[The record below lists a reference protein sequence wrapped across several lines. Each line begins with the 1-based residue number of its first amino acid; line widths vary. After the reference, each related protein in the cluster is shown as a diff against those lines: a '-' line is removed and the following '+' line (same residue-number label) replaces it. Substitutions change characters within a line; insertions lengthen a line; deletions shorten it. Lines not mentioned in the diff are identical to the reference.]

1 MPRRKL
7 KTGECKV
14 VQFRK
19 YTGYTG
25 YSSDDP
31 IKAYERWE
39 RMTNLLRVVKKR
51 CGGCTSDERKQ
62 NRE

>member
-1 MPRRKL
+1 MPRRKP
-7 KTGECKV
+7 KASTSKV
-14 VQFRK
+14 VKLRP
-19 YTGYTG
+19 YTG

-31 IKAYERWE
+31 IKAYEQWE
-39 RMTNLLRVVKKR
+39 RMTNLLRVVRKR